1 MANRCMLAI
10 NKLENFKQWLLEE
23 GWNLE
28 PVMGFYEIVR
38 ARKGK
43 RVLLVYRKNEI
54 KEHVSVPDSSM
65 DVVKKFIQH
74 RNNMGNGRC

>member
-1 MANRCMLAI
+1 
-10 NKLENFKQWLLEE
+10 
-23 GWNLE
+23 
-28 PVMGFYEIVR
+28 MGFYEIVR